1 MNHIRRIRR
10 SLTGLQRHVGALF
23 ASGAVPAGV
32 LAADPPLPR
41 GWRGHLTPLPA
52 HTHVV
57 VADAV
62 PNWLIALITIAAAL
76 LATALGVLVRRMRV
90 ARRA

>member
-10 SLTGLQRHVGALF
+10 SLTGLRRRVVALL

-41 GWRGHLTPLPA
+41 GWREHRAPLPA
-52 HTHVV
+52 HAHMV
-57 VADAV
+57 VAGAV
-62 PNWLIALITIAAAL
+62 PNWLIALITIGAAL